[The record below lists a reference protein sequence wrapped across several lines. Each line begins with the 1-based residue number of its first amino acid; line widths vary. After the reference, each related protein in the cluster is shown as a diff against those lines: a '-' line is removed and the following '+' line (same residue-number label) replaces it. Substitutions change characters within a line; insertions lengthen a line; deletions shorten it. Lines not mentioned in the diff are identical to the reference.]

1 MTVLTEFWPNL
12 AVFRNM
18 NPPVSVFVA
27 DGRKDIGVGANE
39 TSADLEIGSNEMSW
53 RVDVSFDSFGQIRP
67 PEMAEF
73 CVF

>member
-1 MTVLTEFWPNL
+1 MSS
-12 AVFRNM
+12 
-18 NPPVSVFVA
+18 PVSFFVA
-27 DGRKDIGVGANE
+27 DGRKGVGVGANE
-39 TSADLEIGSNEMSW
+39 RSGDLEIGSNEMSW